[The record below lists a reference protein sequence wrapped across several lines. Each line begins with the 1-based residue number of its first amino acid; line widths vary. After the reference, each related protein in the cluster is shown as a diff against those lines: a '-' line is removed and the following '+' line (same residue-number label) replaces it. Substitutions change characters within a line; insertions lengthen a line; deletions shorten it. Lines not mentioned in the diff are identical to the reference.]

1 MTRLSILSRV
11 ALLSLGALSCFAVL
25 PAAPRAEWKAGVAA
39 VDITP
44 TEPIWMAGYAARKH
58 PSEGVAQPLHAKA
71 LALEDMRGN
80 RCVIIT
86 SDLLG
91 FPRAV
96 SEPIADKIRQV
107 HGLRRDQVLFTSSHS
122 HSGPVIRESL
132 ISMYPLDAAQA
143 AAIRAYTD
151 RLQTLVADAVA
162 AALKDLAPA
171 ELSLGR
177 GRAEFGINR
186 RLMKDNRYT
195 IDVNPKGPVDHD
207 VPVLR
212 VTGADGRLR
221 AVLFSYACHNTTLGA
236 DNYRLHGDYAGVA
249 QEELEGT
256 YPGAVAL
263 FFLGC
268 GADANPSPRG
278 TVELVRAHGHSLAQ
292 AVQETLSNPMR
303 PVRGPLRTAF
313 DRVDLPFATPPSRE
327 QLQARLQDPDVYVQR
342 HARSLLEELDR
353 NGQLR
358 STYPYPISVVRLGK
372 DLTLVAL
379 AGEVVVDYTLRLK
392 RELRPPDKLWV
403 AGYSN
408 DVFAYIASKRVLAE
422 GGYEADTSMIYYG
435 QTGPWA
441 PAVEDIIVDK
451 VLQMVKGLH

>member
-1 MTRLSILSRV
+1 MTRLSIISRI
-11 ALLSLGALSCFAVL
+11 ALLGLGALSCFALL
-25 PAAPRAEWKAGVAA
+25 PAAPRAEWKAGIAT

-96 SEPIADKIRQV
+96 SEPIADKIRQL

-171 ELSLGR
+171 QLSLGR

-195 IDVNPKGPVDHD
+195 IDVNPEGPVDHD

-249 QEELEGT
+249 QEELERT
-256 YPGAVAL
+256 YPGVVAL

-268 GADANPSPRG
+268 GADANPNPRG
-278 TVELVRAHGHSLAQ
+278 TMELVGAHGHSLAQ
-292 AVQETLSNPMR
+292 AVQETLSKPMR

-327 QLQARLQDPDVYVQR
+327 QLQARLQNPDIYVQR

-379 AGEVVVDYTLRLK
+379 AGEVVVDYTLRLR
-392 RELRPPDKLWV
+392 RELKPPEKLWV

-435 QTGPWA
+435 QTGPWD
-441 PAVEDIIVDK
+441 PAVEDIIVGK